1 MGFLDDLYAKFGL
14 HKGSWFG
21 LPDFGVTEAFANEVS
36 PGQTDLSEAITQP
49 TYDTSGVTGVG
60 STGGSTAGGGDAA
73 GSSGGGAGGVG
84 DDRYQELS
92 TIAGKGNLNPKQQ
105 EEWDL
110 MNQGDGGG
118 GGGGPSAEDL
128 FAAQVRL
135 AQSAAEEG
143 RRRAGSA
150 FDRARGIYDEGVG
163 LLGQRRGEFKDIY
176 DTGSNEIL
184 GRYEGERGNLQAG
197 NQGQETNMRNSLRA
211 LGMGGSAFV
220 KGQGRLNQQKI
231 GAAGDLATERST
243 NDLANLTG
251 YNANQTWATGQET
264 GLNRFLQGAQD
275 ARTAAEANVGLAQQG
290 DVNQINQNVSTLMQ
304 NMQAHQQALQAAQG
318 NIAGYETNPYAVNI
332 SSMLGALNGGAASIG
347 GNQTAGN
354 QASNVTQNGYTL
366 ADLLKQQ
373 AGGNM
378 YA

>member
-1 MGFLDDLYAKFGL
+1 MAIQYYTPEE
-14 HKGSWFG
+14 GSG
-21 LPDFGVTEAFANEVS
+21 ATQTDPVTGVTYIFNANDSSWTPISTGEDQPQEVMPPIYPDS
-36 PGQTDLSEAITQP
+36 PYPDGISETTTEPVGDDVSAPITQP
-49 TYDTSGVTGVG
+49 V
-60 STGGSTAGGGDAA
+60 
-73 GSSGGGAGGVG
+73 
-84 DDRYQELS
+84 DD
-92 TIAGKGNLNPKQQ
+92 
-105 EEWDL
+105 
-110 MNQGDGGG
+110 
-118 GGGGPSAEDL
+118 GPSAADL
-128 FAAQVRL
+128 FAAQVKL
-135 AQSAAEEG
+135 AQSAAEAG
-143 RRRAGSA
+143 RVQAQQGWDKA
-150 FDRARGIYDEGVG
+150 KGIFDEGIG
-163 LLGQRRGEFKDIY
+163 TLGTRREEFKDIY

-231 GAAGDLATERST
+231 GAAGDLASERST

-251 YNANQTWATGQET
+251 YNTNNEWATGQET
-264 GLNRFLQGAQD
+264 GLNRFLQGASDQL
-275 ARTAAEANVGLAQQG
+275 TNANNQIGLAQQG

-318 NIAGYETNPYAVNI
+318 GIAGYETNPYAVNM